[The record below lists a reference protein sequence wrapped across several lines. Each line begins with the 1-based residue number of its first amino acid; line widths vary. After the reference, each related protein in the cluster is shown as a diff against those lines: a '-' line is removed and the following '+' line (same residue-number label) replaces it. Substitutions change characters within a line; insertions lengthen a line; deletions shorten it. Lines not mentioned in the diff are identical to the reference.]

1 MVVQK
6 VTNTQTVRFSV
17 MPKSKAEKKSA
28 PQLRHSPLGQ
38 EMEKPVGKLK
48 APRRDRSGKSS
59 AGDDDNDDVDMGN
72 LESIPESIGKKIYV
86 QAREQRMDEGQPSSG
101 AGGRSIERGGIF
113 LQQKHHGANNAE
125 SDEEFDDEVE
135 EEEEENGDSEE
146 LIEFQGDYVGGAGLS
161 EAEEAVVSRF
171 LMAGRTETRTLADI
185 IMDKIREKEE
195 GAGEEDHD
203 GPEGAPGTGGGGGD
217 DDDNGTQSTSIPP
230 KVIEVYTAVGTMLK
244 HYKSGKL
251 PKALKMLPHLKNW
264 EDVLWITRPDEW
276 SPPATYACTRIF
288 ASNLNVKMS
297 QRFFNLVLLEKC
309 RDDIR
314 GNNKLNYHLYMALKK
329 ALFKPAAFYKGL
341 LLPLAQSRT
350 CSLREA
356 TIIGSVLAKVSIPG
370 NHSAAA
376 LLRLAEM
383 PYSGSTSLF
392 IKVLINKKYALPRR
406 VIESLVAHFY
416 SFEQETRALPVIW
429 HQALLVF
436 SQRYKFE
443 LDEGQRERLKLLLRA
458 QQHHTIT
465 MEIRRELFSTDAM
478 AAANEM
484 RY

>member
-1 MVVQK
+1 
-6 VTNTQTVRFSV
+6 
-17 MPKSKAEKKSA
+17 MPKAKGEKKA
-28 PQLRHSPLGQ
+28 PQLRHAPLGQ
-38 EMEKPVGKLK
+38 EIEKPMGKLK
-48 APRRDRSGKSS
+48 APRRSTGGE
-59 AGDDDNDDVDMGN
+59 GDEDNEDVDMATLEAVPEN
-72 LESIPESIGKKIYV
+72 LGRKIYT
-86 QAREQRMDEGQPSSG
+86 QAREQRMEEGKIGGGSSKTS
-101 AGGRSIERGGIF
+101 GRSGGGSGGG
-113 LQQKHHGANNAE
+113 QAGE
-125 SDEEFDDEVE
+125 SEDEYDDEVE
-135 EEEEENGDSEE
+135 EEEEGNGDGGD
-146 LIEFQGDYVGGAGLS
+146 LIEFTGDYVGGAGLS

-185 IMDKIREKEE
+185 IMDKIREKES
-195 GAGEEDHD
+195 
-203 GPEGAPGTGGGGGD
+203 GGGQDGDGDGEDEGGD
-217 DDDNGTQSTSIPP
+217 GIEGDDGGSEATAIPP

-406 VIESLVAHFY
+406 VVEALVAHFY
-416 SFEQETRALPVIW
+416 SFEQETRLLPVIW

-436 SQRYKFE
+436 AQRYKLE

-465 MEIRRELFSTDAM
+465 MEIRRELFSSDAA